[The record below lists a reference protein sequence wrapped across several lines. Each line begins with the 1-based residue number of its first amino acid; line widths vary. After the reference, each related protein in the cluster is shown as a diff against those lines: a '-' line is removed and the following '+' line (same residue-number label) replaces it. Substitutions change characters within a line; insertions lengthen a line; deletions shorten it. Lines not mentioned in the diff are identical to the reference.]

1 MTGPGGDEPEDV
13 RGLPR
18 TARRLMIVVDEDACV
33 GHTPVY
39 SEIVRRAHRAG
50 LAGASVFRGI
60 EGFGSSRVI
69 HTSRIVS
76 LAENLPAMVVIID
89 TAERIDAF
97 LPELR
102 EIGVRGVVALDDV
115 ELGLPGRAPGAA
127 RP

>member
-1 MTGPGGDEPEDV
+1 MSD
-13 RGLPR
+13 GLPVR
-18 TARRLMIVVDEDACV
+18 ARRLMIVVDEDDCV

-39 SEIVRRAHRAG
+39 TEIVERAQRAG

-69 HTSRIVS
+69 HTSRILS

-89 TAERIDAF
+89 TREKIAGF
-97 LPELR
+97 LPQLD

-115 ELGLPGRAPGAA
+115 ELA
-127 RP
+127 RPGVIPEALQG

>member
-1 MTGPGGDEPEDV
+1 MTNPQQPH
-13 RGLPR
+13 R
-18 TARRLMIVVDEDACV
+18 ARRLMVIVDEDACV

-39 SEIVRRAHRAG
+39 TEIVHRAHRAG

-60 EGFGSSRVI
+60 EGFGSSRDI
-69 HTSRIVS
+69 HTSRILS
-76 LAENLPAMVVIID
+76 LAENLPAMIVIID

-97 LPELR
+97 LPQLT

-115 ELGLPGRAPGAA
+115 ELAQPGHVPGAA